1 MPRRSVLIVF
11 DSIIQARA
19 LSQARDGKNKCDCV
33 SKTTLRAQ
41 KQEMENR
48 CDIAS
53 KTGLHTQTKT
63 VKTCHFS
70 LSVRPVC
77 LFETQDERA
86 SSSGCDTSRTRH
98 PGVFQSIEMGAHVG
112 GWRRASASQSR
123 SYHCCSL
130 PAWVMHPVYAL
141 KCPILS
147 CPLYRVSHLFFP
159 SRAGD
164 LRCVV

>member
-1 MPRRSVLIVF
+1 MSYRRGQLPKTIEILKQKTVSEDCASYRHRHASLPTPSAAASTVISSGPTCAHRAAGCPMPRRSVLIVF

-77 LFETQDERA
+77 LFETHKTSGRAPVVVTRVGQDIRA
-86 SSSGCDTSRTRH
+86 Y
-98 PGVFQSIEMGAHVG
+98 FKA
-112 GWRRASASQSR
+112 
-123 SYHCCSL
+123 
-130 PAWVMHPVYAL
+130 
-141 KCPILS
+141 
-147 CPLYRVSHLFFP
+147 
-159 SRAGD
+159 
-164 LRCVV
+164 

>member
-1 MPRRSVLIVF
+1 MISSGPTCAHRAAGCPMPRRSVLIVF

-19 LSQARDGKNKCDCV
+19 SSQARDGKNKCDCV

-53 KTGLHTQTKT
+53 KTGLHTQTRT

-77 LFETQDERA
+77 LFETDTTSGRAPVVVTRVGQDIWKYSKA
-86 SSSGCDTSRTRH
+86 
-98 PGVFQSIEMGAHVG
+98 
-112 GWRRASASQSR
+112 WRRARMSVARDEQAQTR
-123 SYHCCSL
+123 AGAAAVARRHR
-130 PAWVMHPVYAL
+130 AW
-141 KCPILS
+141 CILS
-147 CPLYRVSHLFFP
+147 ML
-159 SRAGD
+159 
-164 LRCVV
+164 